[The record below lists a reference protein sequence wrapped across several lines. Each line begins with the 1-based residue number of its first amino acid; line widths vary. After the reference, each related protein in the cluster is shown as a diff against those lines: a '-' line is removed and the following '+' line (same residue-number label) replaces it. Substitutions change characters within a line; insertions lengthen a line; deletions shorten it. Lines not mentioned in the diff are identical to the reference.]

1 MYKLNEP
8 DQITTARDRLEDA
21 LNRLDQ
27 ILKNDTALQLA
38 MLKKQVDKQQSELTE
53 VFSKEE
59 SWLVSKSIMQS
70 PEE

>member
-38 MLKKQVDKQQSELTE
+38 MLKKQVEKQQSELTE

-59 SWLVSKSIMQS
+59 S
-70 PEE
+70 

>member
-59 SWLVSKSIMQS
+59 S
-70 PEE
+70 

>member
-21 LNRLDQ
+21 LKRLDQ

-38 MLKKQVDKQQSELTE
+38 MLKKQVEKQQSELTE

-59 SWLVSKSIMQS
+59 S
-70 PEE
+70 